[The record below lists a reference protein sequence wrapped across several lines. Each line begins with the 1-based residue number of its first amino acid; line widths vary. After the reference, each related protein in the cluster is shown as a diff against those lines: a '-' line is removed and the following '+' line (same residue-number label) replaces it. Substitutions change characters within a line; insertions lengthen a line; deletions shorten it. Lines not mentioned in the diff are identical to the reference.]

1 LPCIDSSSIDIQELA
16 EARAIFK
23 RIRKRDLY
31 KCVDFK
37 VIDWPFREMFRKHIT
52 SKAIVDAAN
61 ALNAVW
67 EGSNALVEDD
77 VRVDFALMHYGMKEK
92 NPLDSVRFYSKRE
105 PNSKPLFPVFGIP
118 VHTCF
123 FSMFLESYKAER
135 GVYSNLMPQY
145 FAEHVLRI
153 YTKKTNHFGLVQA
166 GYRVVLATMQ
176 EKCPELDVEVPAI
189 VTDAPTPPATEA
201 PTTPKAHSRTTSF
214 AMLGSGS
221 GTTPFANNTFTTVPK
236 TFVPGSPSQSTKRVK
251 GIKRTRNDE
260 EGGSRSDKAVK
271 KRK

>member
-1 LPCIDSSSIDIQELA
+1 
-16 EARAIFK
+16 
-23 RIRKRDLY
+23 
-31 KCVDFK
+31 
-37 VIDWPFREMFRKHIT
+37 
-52 SKAIVDAAN
+52 
-61 ALNAVW
+61 
-67 EGSNALVEDD
+67 
-77 VRVDFALMHYGMKEK
+77 
-92 NPLDSVRFYSKRE
+92 
-105 PNSKPLFPVFGIP
+105 
-118 VHTCF
+118 
-123 FSMFLESYKAER
+123 MFLESYKAER

-166 GYRVVLATMQ
+166 GYRVVLATMP
-176 EKCPELDVEVPAI
+176 EKCPELDVEVPPI

-201 PTTPKAHSRTTSF
+201 PTTPKAHSRTTSL

-251 GIKRTRNDE
+251 GNKRTRNDE
-260 EGGSRSDKAVK
+260 EGGPRSDKAVK